1 VKQDHLWGRVRLG
14 LIAGAFFVGVPVMAG
29 AQVVPPPGSEVPIP
43 PKPATDSA
51 APKPDTI
58 KPRFGRLKDPATAD
72 IGPQYAWNREELFA
86 SGALTVAD
94 LLDRIPGALSFR
106 SGWLASQKF
115 VAVNG
120 ALDRVR
126 IFYDGLELDN
136 LDARTAPLLDLNTVQ
151 LWTLD
156 RVSVE
161 RLGGELRVHLRS
173 WQAERTA
180 PYTRVDVSTG
190 DEDTNLYRGY
200 YGKRFP
206 NGAGVQFG
214 GQQFSATSARFG
226 GGGDGLSLL
235 ARVGTGGARWS
246 VDALAIRA
254 QRTRVLQPT
263 FGTGQSIPG
272 YSGTQTLAYL
282 RAAWGIV
289 GDGPWV
295 EAIASVNRLQEDS
308 KHVSATTAASVRII
322 PDSADTTTH
331 VAQYVLSAGFARGPV
346 QLSASD
352 RVRSRD
358 GITTHSPSG
367 RFEIDWRYALVSAFA
382 EHDDFHGL
390 NRMDLVARLTP
401 VPYAAVTG
409 AVTRATLIADPL
421 ALRPVGSSDV
431 TSARIEGGVRVYRTW
446 VSAGFMTRDTALL
459 EPLRA
464 FDTAYVATTAG
475 LRSGSFVAVRGP
487 IIGALGA
494 DIIATRW
501 AASDAYRPMQHT
513 RTEINLITSWLSR
526 FPSGNFG
533 IHAALIHEYRGVTR
547 FPVAGGVRTTA
558 TSNTFTGLLEIRI
571 LRGIVSYQVR
581 NFAGELH
588 QIVPDFY
595 MHRVLNLY
603 GVRWEFWN

>member
-1 VKQDHLWGRVRLG
+1 M
-14 LIAGAFFVGVPVMAG
+14 AGAFFVGVHVTAG

-51 APKPDTI
+51 VPKRDTI
-58 KPRFGRLKDPATAD
+58 KARFGRSRDPVTAD
-72 IGPQYAWNREELFA
+72 IGPQYSWDREELFA

-94 LLDRIPGALSFR
+94 LLDRIPGALTFR
-106 SGWLASQKF
+106 SGWLASPKF

-120 ALDRVR
+120 AVDRVR

-151 LWTLD
+151 LWTLE

-173 WQAERTA
+173 WQVERTV

-190 DEDTNLYRGY
+190 DEDSNLYRGY
-200 YGKRFP
+200 YGKRFQ
-206 NGAGVQFG
+206 NGAGVQFA
-214 GQQFSATSARFG
+214 GQQFNTNSARFG

-235 ARVGTGGARWS
+235 GRVGTGGAHWS

-254 QRTRVLQPT
+254 TRKRVVQPT
-263 FGTGQSIPG
+263 FGAGQSLPG

-282 RAAWGIV
+282 RAAWGRI
-289 GDGPWV
+289 GSGPWV
-295 EAIASVNRLQEDS
+295 EALASVNRLQEDS
-308 KHVSATTAASVRII
+308 RHVTAATAASLRII
-322 PDSADTTTH
+322 PDSADTTSRFQ
-331 VAQYVLSAGFARGPV
+331 QYVLSGGFARGPAR
-346 QLSASD
+346 LSAMH

-358 GITTHSPSG
+358 GVTTHSPSG
-367 RFEIDWRYALVSAFA
+367 RFELDWRYALVSVFA
-382 EHDDFHGL
+382 ERDGFHGA
-390 NRMDLVARLTP
+390 NRADIVARLTP
-401 VPYAAVTG
+401 VPFAAITG
-409 AVTRATLIADPL
+409 AVTRSTDTRDELTRGPDIN
-421 ALRPVGSSDV
+421 
-431 TSARIEGGVRVYRTW
+431 SARIEAGVRVFRTW

-459 EPLRA
+459 QPLRV
-464 FDTAYVATTAG
+464 FDTSYVATSAG
-475 LRSGSFVAVRGP
+475 LRSGSFLAIRGP

-501 AASDAYRPMQHT
+501 AASDAYRPLQHS
-513 RTEINLITSWLSR
+513 RAEINFITSWLSR

-533 IHAALIHEYRGVTR
+533 IHAAVIHEYRGIAR
-547 FPVAGGVRTTA
+547 FPVAQGDRTA
-558 TSNTFTGLLEIRI
+558 ASSNVFMGLLEIRI
-571 LRGIVSYQVR
+571 LRGTISYQVR
-581 NFAGELH
+581 NLAGLLH

-595 MHRVLNLY
+595 MHRAVNLY